1 MKCSLVAVRE
11 NSKFQQLL
19 RDIIVRSKQ
28 LHTVK
33 NERNLFSNFTQLKAY
48 YKIHDSVQVLYSK
61 ACKKL
66 FPIIKTQ

>member
-19 RDIIVRSKQ
+19 RDIIVRCKQ

-33 NERNLFSNFTQLKAY
+33 NERNFFSNFTQLKAY
-48 YKIHDSVQVLYSK
+48 YEIHDSVQFCTV
-61 ACKKL
+61 KL
-66 FPIIKTQ
+66 AKSYF

>member
-48 YKIHDSVQVLYSK
+48 YEIHDSVQFCTV
-61 ACKKL
+61 KL
-66 FPIIKTQ
+66 AKSYF